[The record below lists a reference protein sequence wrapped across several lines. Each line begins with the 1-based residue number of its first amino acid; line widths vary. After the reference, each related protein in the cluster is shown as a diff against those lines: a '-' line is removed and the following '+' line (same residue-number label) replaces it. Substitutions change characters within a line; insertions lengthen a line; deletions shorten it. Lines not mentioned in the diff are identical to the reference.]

1 MCIHQI
7 WLWLFSRRT
16 ISQLGWSSWWLR
28 RTFHALR
35 RVADRPIRL
44 HRLNGAS
51 SVVIGVLALL
61 VPAKGISATRGPQP
75 IDACMLLTTSE
86 LSTLLGMPVQA
97 GVRHDAGLT
106 SQGAYSSTCI
116 WRVRNE
122 RLSTHDPNASL
133 GGADF
138 AILDV
143 FSWSSPASAET
154 FLQSFRAAAKSN
166 LIPTHPV
173 ALDIGDDSLWWG
185 DGVAVRRG
193 AVSLGISVVLHSA
206 DRDKRRVWEESLA
219 KEILAR
225 LHSDY
230 QE

>member
-1 MCIHQI
+1 
-7 WLWLFSRRT
+7 
-16 ISQLGWSSWWLR
+16 
-28 RTFHALR
+28 
-35 RVADRPIRL
+35 
-44 HRLNGAS
+44 
-51 SVVIGVLALL
+51 
-61 VPAKGISATRGPQP
+61 
-75 IDACMLLTTSE
+75 
-86 LSTLLGMPVQA
+86 
-97 GVRHDAGLT
+97 
-106 SQGAYSSTCI
+106 
-116 WRVRNE
+116 
-122 RLSTHDPNASL
+122 
-133 GGADF
+133 
-138 AILDV
+138 
-143 FSWSSPASAET
+143 
-154 FLQSFRAAAKSN
+154 LQSFRAAAKSN

>member
-1 MCIHQI
+1 MQA
-7 WLWLFSRRT
+7 RT
-16 ISQLGWSSWWLR
+16 QRPDVS
-28 RTFHALR
+28 R
-35 RVADRPIRL
+35 RVADHEVRL

-51 SVVIGVLALL
+51 SVVIGVLALM
-61 VPAKGISATRGPQP
+61 VSAKGVSDARGPQP
-75 IDACMLLTTSE
+75 IDACALLTTSE
-86 LSTLLGMPVQA
+86 LSTLLGMPVEA
-97 GVRHDAGLT
+97 GVRRDAGVT

-122 RLSTHDPNASL
+122 YLLTPDPNASL

-143 FSWSSPASAET
+143 FSWSSRGGAET
-154 FLQSFRAAAKSN
+154 FLQSFRTAAKSH
-166 LIPTHPV
+166 LIPRHPV

-193 AVSLGISVVLHSA
+193 AASFGISVVLHSA
-206 DRDKRRVWEESLA
+206 DRDKRRAWEESLA

-225 LHSDY
+225 LHSDH
-230 QE
+230 QR